1 MINNDLTWY
10 RENNFPNEVVNW
22 AEELASHIEQYYGLS
37 FDGLFISNKK
47 NEEQED
53 YPSLWLY
60 NNDYVVE
67 SKDFLSQ
74 KQLDIDLARYHGN
87 VKYFNIIAD
96 KFTSLNNPTDESKI
110 KLKVSLGNNISC
122 DICAVGVNCS
132 NLSKLA
138 QKFLEEHIE
147 KL

>member
-1 MINNDLTWY
+1 MIKNDLTWY
-10 RENNFPNEVVNW
+10 RENNFPKEVVNW
-22 AEELASHIEQYYGLS
+22 AEELASHIEQYYRLS

-96 KFTSLNNPTDESKI
+96 NFTSLNNPTDESKI
-110 KLKVSLGNNISC
+110 ILQVSLGNNIRC
-122 DICAVGVNCS
+122 DISAVGVNCS
-132 NLSKLA
+132 NLNKLA
-138 QKFLEEHIE
+138 QKFIEEHIE
-147 KL
+147 NL